1 MAAINE
7 AIILVLMASFLAK
20 TLCEKK
26 EEFVIGAEYADS

>member
-26 EEFVIGAEYADS
+26 EFVIGAEYADS